1 MVNVTVESTPNPA
14 TMKFL
19 PGGPVLAE
27 GTANFASP
35 ADSDASPLARRLF
48 GIAGVRGVF
57 FGSDFIS
64 VAKSENADWLDLEPS
79 VASTISAHFEAS
91 LPVVVAEK
99 EEEDDIE
106 VEDEVVARIRELID
120 TRIRPS
126 AALDGGNI
134 VFRSFDE
141 GIVRVSLLGAC
152 AGCPSSAGTLK
163 MGVENLLRH
172 YVPEVRA
179 VEAVD

>member
-35 ADSDASPLARRLF
+35 DVAHDSPLAQRLF

-57 FGSDFIS
+57 LGADFIS
-64 VAKSENADWLDLEPS
+64 IAKSEDVDWADLELA
-79 VASTISAHFEAS
+79 VASAILNHIEAG
-91 LPVVVAEK
+91 LPMLEEAK
-99 EEEDDIE
+99 EEEDRAE
-106 VEDEVVARIRELID
+106 VEDEVVSRSRELID
-120 TRIRPS
+120 ARVRPS
-126 AALDGGNI
+126 AALDGGDI
-134 VFRSFDE
+134 VYLDFDD
-141 GIVRVSLLGAC
+141 GIVRVRLQGAC

-163 MGVENLLRH
+163 MGLENLLRH

-179 VEAVD
+179 VKAAD